1 MICFLLIFF
10 NILFLCNTTAASTTN
25 YYLRWIAKEP
35 VLPIYIEK
43 KLESPSTTDHKW
55 FKYPQEVFLDE
66 IENYESKYLYS
77 QQNDKTVLYILDYSL
92 DTHRELGTY
101 EPRPILEGEEPD
113 EPANTH
119 KRDLYTLV
127 YLKSHTIDK
136 IDDVSNDR
144 LHFFCNVS
152 VLMPNIKKFNLNKAN
167 LQLIERSVNLKMG
180 FFAPS
185 KNTKSSADSPNSN
198 DHHKKTMRIIEP
210 SRSRRDVGRETDGF
224 IEVILFLLLC
234 FS

>member
-1 MICFLLIFF
+1 MICFLVILF
-10 NILFLCNTTAASTTN
+10 NILCNTTSAAATASPN
-25 YYLRWIAKEP
+25 YYLRWITKEP

-43 KLESPSTTDHKW
+43 KLDSPSTTDHKW
-55 FKYPQEVFLDE
+55 FKYPQEVYLDE

-77 QQNDKTVLYILDYSL
+77 QQSDKTVLYILDYSL
-92 DTHRELGTY
+92 DTHKELGTY
-101 EPRPILEGEEPD
+101 EPRPIVEGEELD
-113 EPANTH
+113 EPVVNTH

-127 YLKSHTIDK
+127 YLKSHIIDK
-136 IDDVSNDR
+136 IDDVGNDR

-152 VLMPNIKKFNLNKAN
+152 VLMPNIKKLNLNKAN

-198 DHHKKTMRIIEP
+198 DHQHKKSMRIIEP
-210 SRSRRDVGRETDGF
+210 SRSRRDVGQETDGF
-224 IEVILFLLLC
+224 IQVTF
-234 FS
+234 